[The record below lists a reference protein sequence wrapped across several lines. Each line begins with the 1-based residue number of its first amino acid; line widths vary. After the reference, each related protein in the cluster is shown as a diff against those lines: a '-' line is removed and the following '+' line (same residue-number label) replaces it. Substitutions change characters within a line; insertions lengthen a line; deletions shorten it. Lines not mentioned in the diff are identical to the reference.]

1 LDCDAD
7 VAGNVL
13 PGIKHFYV
21 PHHPTAGSLQVVVC
35 SWKIPRDAAGY
46 PLLPDDADN
55 VQYAGGYIGLG
66 AVGTFSWTVERR

>member
-1 LDCDAD
+1 M
-7 VAGNVL
+7 
-13 PGIKHFYV
+13 
-21 PHHPTAGSLQVVVC
+21 VVC

-66 AVGTFSWTVERR
+66 AVGTFSWTVKRR